1 MRPCLLLAAA
11 LLGACGNDNVKWRA
25 RSENRLPPPA
35 VRPAVPPTRT
45 EDVADVLHG
54 ERVADPYRWL
64 EDVDSPETAAWVAA
78 QNRATFGFLETIP
91 ARATLRRRLERLW
104 DHERWSVPFREGDR
118 WFWFVN
124 RGLQDQPVLC
134 VAPAPDAEP
143 RVLLDPNALAPDGS
157 VSISGVVPS
166 PDGRLVAWGLSR
178 AGSDWQEWRVRDV
191 ETGADRADLV
201 RWIKFSSP
209 AWTRDGRGF
218 YYSRYDEPEPD
229 AAREGVNWW
238 NKLYHH
244 ALGTPQSEDRLV
256 HERRDRKEWMFG
268 AIVTEDGRWLVIPVH
283 RGTDAKNQV
292 LVLDLAAADGRVV
305 ELFGGFDHGWDLLGN
320 DGAVFWFRTDR
331 GAPRGRIVAVGLDR
345 PEALREVVPEAAEAI
360 AAASLVGGRL
370 FVTYLKDARSLVR
383 MFAPDGAARG
393 EVELP
398 GLGTVAGF
406 AGRRGH
412 AETCFS
418 FTSPTT
424 PSTIWRCEVATGQAR
439 VLRRPRVDFDP
450 EAYET
455 RQVFVTSR
463 DGTRVPMFLSHR
475 KGLARDGRNPT
486 YLYGYGGFDVS
497 LTPVFDV
504 AALAWMEL
512 GGIHAVANL
521 RGGGEYGEAWH
532 RAGTRLVKQN
542 TFDDFIA
549 CAEWLIAEGWTET
562 PRLAIGGAS
571 NGGLTVGACLTQ
583 RPDLFGAALP
593 AVGVLDLLRFHMFT
607 IGWAW
612 VDDYGSPDDPAEF
625 RALRA
630 YSPYHNLRPGT
641 RYPAT
646 LVTTADHDDRVVPGH
661 SFKFAARLQACQA
674 GPAPVLI
681 RIDVRAGHGVGKPI
695 TKVLET
701 QADQWAFLVRA
712 LGME

>member
-1 MRPCLLLAAA
+1 
-11 LLGACGNDNVKWRA
+11 
-25 RSENRLPPPA
+25 
-35 VRPAVPPTRT
+35 
-45 EDVADVLHG
+45 
-54 ERVADPYRWL
+54 
-64 EDVDSPETAAWVAA
+64 
-78 QNRATFGFLETIP
+78 
-91 ARATLRRRLERLW
+91 
-104 DHERWSVPFREGDR
+104 
-118 WFWFVN
+118 
-124 RGLQDQPVLC
+124 
-134 VAPAPDAEP
+134 
-143 RVLLDPNALAPDGS
+143 
-157 VSISGVVPS
+157 
-166 PDGRLVAWGLSR
+166 
-178 AGSDWQEWRVRDV
+178 
-191 ETGADRADLV
+191 
-201 RWIKFSSP
+201 
-209 AWTRDGRGF
+209 
-218 YYSRYDEPEPD
+218 
-229 AAREGVNWW
+229 
-238 NKLYHH
+238 
-244 ALGTPQSEDRLV
+244 
-256 HERRDRKEWMFG
+256 
-268 AIVTEDGRWLVIPVH
+268 
-283 RGTDAKNQV
+283 
-292 LVLDLAAADGRVV
+292 
-305 ELFGGFDHGWDLLGN
+305 
-320 DGAVFWFRTDR
+320 
-331 GAPRGRIVAVGLDR
+331 VAVGLDR